1 MIKVFDGKFS
11 QNFIKVCI
19 LAYEISKD
27 EYLQNHS
34 IAIENATKETFFD
47 VIIAPKHLFLA
58 LSIYPDSLAY
68 SILSKFKKI
77 NKIFDANLEERIKAS
92 MKEFGGDFNLI
103 KAKFNVT
110 SNKILE
116 NLLMLA
122 ASYDHFYIGTE
133 HLLYGLLKSDDSEL
147 VNLISNTG
155 LNVEEVSNTVMGIL
169 KSISNF
175 ADIAEN
181 SNVNLGNFSKK
192 TPALDYFATE
202 LTDEEKQKEIDPV
215 ILREKEIDRLVYI
228 LSRRYKNNPI
238 LLGNAGVGK
247 TAIVE
252 GLAKRIANNE
262 VPDALIGKKIYNLDL
277 NSVVAGASFR
287 GEFETR
293 LKDIIEEVNSD
304 PNIILFIDEIHSI
317 VGAGSNNGTGD
328 AANILKP
335 ALAKSKVKI
344 IGATTFEEYKQ
355 FIEKDAAL
363 ERRFQPVFVNEPS
376 TEDAIKLLSG
386 IKENYEDFHNVNITD
401 EAIESAVRLSKRY
414 ITDKYLPDKAIDLID
429 EACARMKVKNTNN
442 SSVKDILK
450 LRKTLEK
457 LDIEKDILIEK
468 EDFEEVIKIKDKIA
482 ELSKKLK
489 KLESQNNKNKKK
501 VGIVDV
507 EDIVKIVSDITSVPE
522 DNILHNN
529 IASKIKSLKDE
540 LDKSIIG
547 QEEIKESIV
556 SYIKRG
562 VFESNFREKPLASFL
577 FVGKTG
583 VGKSEVAR
591 ILARSFFDK
600 EENFLRFDM
609 SEYSENIGITSLIGA
624 PAGYVGYR
632 ETGVLT
638 DSIKKKPYSVVMFD
652 NIDKAHPK
660 VLSLIQEILDSG
672 YVNDATGKKINF
684 KNTVIIMSVSVSNE
698 MANEVSLGF
707 ETVKDKKEKQEK
719 KNKNEKDNL
728 EDVLEDYFAT
738 EFTGKVDKVLMFDD
752 LDEDDLRDI
761 ARIKINDLSKYLSEK
776 CVINV
781 SDEALKHIA
790 KESIKKNIGA
800 RGVETVVFD
809 EVENKIID
817 IFIDNN
823 DLSKIKELNIG
834 FDKEITIKIK

>member
-11 QNFIKVCI
+11 QNFIKICV
-19 LAYEISKD
+19 LAYEIAKD
-27 EYLQNHS
+27 EYLQEHS
-34 IAIENATKETFFD
+34 IAIENATKETFAD
-47 VIIAPKHLFLA
+47 VLISPKHLFLA

-77 NKIFDANLEERIKAS
+77 NKIFDANLESRIDVT
-92 MKEFGGDFNLI
+92 MKEFGSDFNLI
-103 KAKFNVT
+103 KAKFDVNT
-110 SNKILE
+110 NKIFE
-116 NLLMLA
+116 SLLMIA

-133 HLLYGLLKSDDSEL
+133 HLLYGLLKSEEPEL
-147 VNLISNTG
+147 NKMLATTGINVN
-155 LNVEEVSNTVMGIL
+155 EVLETTLGIL

-175 ADIAEN
+175 ANIAEN
-181 SNVNLGNFSKK
+181 TDVNLGGFSKK
-192 TPALDYFATE
+192 TPALDYFAIE
-202 LTDEEKQKEIDPV
+202 LTNEEKQKEIDPV

-262 VPDALIGKKIYNLDL
+262 VPDVLIGKRIFNLDL
-277 NSVVAGASFR
+277 NSVIAGASFR

-335 ALAKSKVKI
+335 ALAKSKVKV

-376 TEDAIKLLSG
+376 TEDAIKLISG
-386 IKENYEDFHNVNITD
+386 IKENYENFHNVEITD
-401 EAIESAVRLSKRY
+401 EAVESAVRLSKRY

-429 EACARMKVKNTNN
+429 EASARVKVKNSVGD
-442 SSVKDILK
+442 SSVKEILK
-450 LRKTLEK
+450 LEKTLEK
-457 LDIEKDILIEK
+457 LDIEKDILIDK
-468 EDFEEVIKIKDKIA
+468 EEFDKVIDIKNKQL
-482 ELSKKLK
+482 ELAKKLD
-489 KLESQNNKNKKK
+489 KLKAKNSKNKKK
-501 VGIVDV
+501 LGVVDV
-507 EDIVKIVSDITSVPE
+507 EDIVKIVSDMTSVPV

-529 IASKIKSLKDE
+529 ISEKITALSEE
-540 LDKSIIG
+540 LDKQIIG
-547 QEEIKESIV
+547 QDEVKKTLV

-562 VFESNFREKPLASFL
+562 VFESNFREKPLASFV
-577 FVGKTG
+577 FIGKTG
-583 VGKSEVAR
+583 TGKSEVAKV
-591 ILARSFFDK
+591 LAKSFFDK
-600 EENFLRFDM
+600 EDNLLRFDM

-624 PAGYVGYR
+624 PAGYIGYR

-672 YVNDATGKKINF
+672 YINDATGKKINF
-684 KNTVIIMSVSVSNE
+684 KNTVVIMSVSVDNE
-698 MANEVSLGF
+698 AVAQDNIGF
-707 ETVKDKKEKQEK
+707 ETAKNNTEKQNK
-719 KNKNEKDNL
+719 KNKNEKNNL
-728 EDVLEDYFAT
+728 EKVVEDYFSS
-738 EFTGKVDKVLMFDD
+738 EFVGKADKVLYFED
-752 LDEDDLRDI
+752 LSEEDLEKV
-761 ARIKINDLSKYLSEK
+761 AKIKIDDLSKYLPEK
-776 CVINV
+776 CVITV
-781 SDEALKHIA
+781 SDKALKNIA

-809 EVENKIID
+809 EIENKIID

-823 DLSKIKELNIG
+823 LAKVKELIID
-834 FDKEITIKIK
+834 FDKEFIVKTK